1 MLINREGSFGHL
13 KGKPKGGPNIFG
25 TSHRD
30 GLGMGL

>member
-13 KGKPKGGPNIFG
+13 KGKSEGGTNILG